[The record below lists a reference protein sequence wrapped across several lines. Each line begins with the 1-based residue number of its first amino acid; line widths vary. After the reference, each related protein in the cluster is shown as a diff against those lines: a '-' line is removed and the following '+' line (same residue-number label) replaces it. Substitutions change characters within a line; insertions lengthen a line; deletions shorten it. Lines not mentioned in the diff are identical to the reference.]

1 MGAVMS
7 KLLIDLDGTMINTP
21 HFEAWCN
28 AAYEFSG
35 KRLTQNEYIEH
46 IAGRPRMEGA
56 SRLLALTTDDASGV
70 RRKTFSAEELAEYK
84 QREFLRLSPAT
95 KLFDDALRLLKR
107 IEESEQS
114 VMFYTA
120 SMNAPQ
126 LFEVALNCSNV
137 LRKARVPI
145 TRQEPDQTRY
155 ELFQQLIGGHDP
167 QDFNLIDDSPYAT
180 DLACG
185 LGLHGWQIRRHHL
198 EPMASHSRASI
209 LSSLD
214 QFILVKEIWERSN
227 HE

>member
-120 SMNAPQ
+120 SK
-126 LFEVALNCSNV
+126 LLECVAQSEGTHYPAGAGSDA
-137 LRKARVPI
+137 LRTVSTTHWRP
-145 TRQEPDQTRY
+145 R
-155 ELFQQLIGGHDP
+155 
-167 QDFNLIDDSPYAT
+167 SS
-180 DLACG
+180 G
-185 LGLHGWQIRRHHL
+185 L
-198 EPMASHSRASI
+198 
-209 LSSLD
+209 
-214 QFILVKEIWERSN
+214 
-227 HE
+227 